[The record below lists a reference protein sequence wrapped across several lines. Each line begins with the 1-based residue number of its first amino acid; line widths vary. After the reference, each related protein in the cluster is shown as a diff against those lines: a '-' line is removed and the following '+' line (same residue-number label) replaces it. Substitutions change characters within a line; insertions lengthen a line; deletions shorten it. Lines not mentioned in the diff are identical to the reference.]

1 METNRTWVW
10 FCWGNSRTGNSSKE
24 EISNVC
30 WTVMVEMSGVC
41 VCLLMALILQTGG
54 SVGLWYLMT
63 VMLCIPVFCS
73 CSTSSV
79 QAHWTT
85 YCCART
91 YATGRRVCR
100 YDTTCHISS
109 SGSETNECRS
119 DINVTVLIRFAVEI
133 LYTEI
138 GVAEGCGLQ
147 AFDIA
152 IGWTVGDARI
162 VVLPSVESSSEKSL
176 PWLLEPKDQIIAIIR
191 NVSTVFSSNTSYPAE
206 PYSSPHRTQLLSTT
220 LTMLQDT
227 NVPDSLQPIIQA
239 AQLLQARKTDEDVQS
254 VCDMCD
260 KLSMFQVSD
269 LCVCVCVFVC
279 VCMYM
284 YTVEPL

>member
-1 METNRTWVW
+1 MVWWNMDCFNVKSSWQVQLPCFKGFREEWRPIEYGLW
-10 FCWGNSRTGNSSKE
+10 FCWGNSRTGNSGKE

-41 VCLLMALILQTGG
+41 VCLLMALILQIGV

-91 YATGRRVCR
+91 CATGRRVCR
-100 YDTTCHISS
+100 YDTTCHIWS

-119 DINVTVLIRFAVEI
+119 DINVTVWIQFAVEI
-133 LYTEI
+133 LYAEV

-147 AFDIA
+147 AFDTA
-152 IGWTVGDARI
+152 IGWAVRDDRI
-162 VVLPSVESSSEKSL
+162 LVLPSVESSSEKKSSL
-176 PWLLEPKDQIIAIIR
+176 TAW
-191 NVSTVFSSNTSYPAE
+191 T
-206 PYSSPHRTQLLSTT
+206 
-220 LTMLQDT
+220 
-227 NVPDSLQPIIQA
+227 
-239 AQLLQARKTDEDVQS
+239 
-254 VCDMCD
+254 
-260 KLSMFQVSD
+260 
-269 LCVCVCVFVC
+269 
-279 VCMYM
+279 
-284 YTVEPL
+284 